1 MADNP
6 DPQHQT
12 LDDAVESARRA
23 DEPLDALL
31 TPTRRDRKV
40 TWIIA
45 AVLVLI
51 AAGASYWYFYMRAP
65 DQPPAE
71 AAAEGKGKGK
81 GKGKGQSNR
90 PVPILA
96 APARTADIPVYL
108 TGLGTVT
115 PLATVTVRSRVD
127 GQLIRVL
134 FDEGQFVKAGQLLA
148 EIDPRPFQVQV
159 TQAEG
164 QLAKDQALL
173 KNAIIDLE
181 RYRTLFAQDSIAKQ
195 QLDTQASLVRQYEA
209 QIKADQGAVESAK
222 LQLTYSRVTAPIAG
236 RIGLRQVDA
245 GNIVRAGDTNGLVVI
260 TQLQPISVMFTLPED
275 VVSNVMRRLKSGE
288 KLPVEGWDRSDKAKL
303 AQGQLV
309 TVDNQIDTSTG
320 TVKLRARF
328 SNDDFSL
335 FPNQFVNARMLV
347 DTLQGATVIP
357 SAAVQRGN
365 QGTFVYV
372 VKPDNTATVRPVKLG
387 PTSGEIVA
395 VESGVEVGE
404 SVVTDG
410 ADRLREG
417 ARVEI
422 ADRTPRPE
430 RGKGR
435 GKGRGAG
442 EAGDASGKGKSG
454 AESTAPAGDAKGG
467 TGKREGAAAP
477 APGPAAQGEAPRERG
492 GRRDAGDGGASPG
505 KGEGRGRR
513 EGETDEERERRRA
526 AWASKSDAEKAE
538 FRKKRQEERQQ

>member
-6 DPQHQT
+6 DPPHQT

-31 TPTRRDRKV
+31 QPTRRDRKV

-51 AAGASYWYFYMRAP
+51 AAGASYWYFYLRT
-65 DQPPAE
+65 PAE
-71 AAAEGKGKGK
+71 PTAEAAEGKGKGK
-81 GKGKGQSNR
+81 GKGKGGQSNR

-96 APARTADIPVYL
+96 QPARTADIPVYL

-127 GQLIRVL
+127 GQLLRVQ
-134 FDEGQFVKAGQLLA
+134 FEEGQFVKAGQLLA
-148 EIDPRPFQVQV
+148 EIDPRPFQVQL

-164 QLAKDQALL
+164 QLAKDVALL
-173 KNAIIDLE
+173 KNAMTDLE
-181 RYRTLFAQDSIAKQ
+181 RYKTLFAQDSIAKQ

-209 QIKADQGAVESAK
+209 QIKADQGTVDSAK

-236 RIGLRQVDA
+236 RIGLRQVDP
-245 GNIVRAGDTNGLVVI
+245 GNIIRAGDTNGLVVI

-288 KLPVEGWDRSDKAKL
+288 KLPVEGWDRADKTKL

-309 TVDNQIDTSTG
+309 TVDNQIDPQTG

-328 SNDDFSL
+328 GNDDFSL

-357 SAAVQRGN
+357 NAAVQRGN

-372 VKPDNTATVRPVKLG
+372 VKPDNTATVRQVKLG
-387 PTSGEIVA
+387 PTYGEIVA
-395 VESGVEVGE
+395 IESGVEAGE

-422 ADRTPRPE
+422 ADRSQRPE
-430 RGKGR
+430 KGKGR
-435 GKGRGAG
+435 GKGKGAG
-442 EAGDASGKGKSG
+442 GSEASGGAGKGGEGKAGSEAAPPAKSG
-454 AESTAPAGDAKGG
+454 EAAPPAKSAEGAKGESAARPA
-467 TGKREGAAAP
+467 TPPAAA
-477 APGPAAQGEAPRERG
+477 GEAPRER
-492 GRRDAGDGGASPG
+492 G

-526 AWASKSDAEKAE
+526 EWAKKSDAEKAE